1 MIPSTSGLSI
11 VAKGPMTRRPAQAK
25 WSDKVLEVQESLY
38 GSRRSPT
45 VFRVRDTRTGRIM
58 AKKVIP
64 VGFLDVPLEKLA
76 RRYFFVDGQPSG
88 SEGVPPPN
96 IVQFF
101 GAYMSTSNSE
111 MSYLMEYCEGGSLAS
126 IGQSI
131 IANDAVVGEK
141 AVGKLAEGV

>member
-1 MIPSTSGLSI
+1 MIPSTSGLSTA
-11 VAKGPMTRRPAQAK
+11 AKGPLTRRPTAK
-25 WSDKVLEVQESLY
+25 WSDDVLEVQESLY

-45 VFRVRDTRTGRIM
+45 VFKVRDTRTGRIM

-64 VGFLDVPLEKLA
+64 VGFLDAPLEKVA
-76 RRYFFVDGQPSG
+76 RRYFFVDGAASG
-88 SEGVPPPN
+88 FDGVTPPN

-101 GAYMSTSNSE
+101 GAYITTYSDMNC
-111 MSYLMEYCEGGSLAS
+111 LMEYCEGGSLAT

-131 IANDAVVGEK
+131 IASGAVVGEK